1 MSPSPLRP
9 SLRSPGP
16 TTHLPS
22 TLTPVA
28 TSNCSPNSP
37 SRPKPPARPSPK
49 SSCAPPVSALPARLH
64 PLCLPNAWRL
74 TSAPH
79 RRQRRPHLLPSRLPP
94 TEPCPPP
101 HNSTVSCSCRHKPLS
116 PNSLPSH
123 SHWRPPPRCAP
134 AAPSANCLHSPPHP
148 CCCWWLSPEHS
159 CLPAYSSSSSPNAP
173 NRRPMDACLVP
184 KTPE

>member
-79 RRQRRPHLLPSRLPP
+79 RRQRRPHLLPSRLLLAA
-94 TEPCPPP
+94 PCPLP
-101 HNSTVSCSCRHKPLS
+101 HTSQGSCSCTHTPPS
-116 PNSLPSH
+116 PNSSPSP
-123 SHWRPPPRCAP
+123 SRLRLRPRCAP
-134 AAPSANCLHSPPHP
+134 AVPSANCLHSPPHP
-148 CCCWWLSPEHS
+148 CRCWWLSPERS
-159 CLPAYSSSSSPNAP
+159 CLLVYSSSFSPSALSP
-173 NRRPMDACLVP
+173 LPTVSCPVP
-184 KTPE
+184 KTPG